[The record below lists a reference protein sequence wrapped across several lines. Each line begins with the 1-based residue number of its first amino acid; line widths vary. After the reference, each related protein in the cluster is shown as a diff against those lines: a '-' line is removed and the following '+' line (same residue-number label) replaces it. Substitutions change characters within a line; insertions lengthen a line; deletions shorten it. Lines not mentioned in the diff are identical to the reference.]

1 VPLLLDRRLRH
12 TRRVTYPSDPN
23 NPSGGGY
30 QGYPAPPPAGG
41 YAGYP
46 GYPAAQPPG
55 RTRGTRAVQVGAIL
69 MAAGIVIAIIGGVI
83 GGKTS
88 DSKVNGF
95 QRVALADKSG
105 SITFKDSGGYI
116 AYYESKS
123 VSDSTNQKVPLIE
136 VTLTPTNGPP
146 VNLTTPYGN
155 RSDGKIKYL
164 HYDHDGHKGL
174 AMWQFH
180 IDQSGTYK
188 VDLQDRSGVA
198 AADAGVAFGKSIASS
213 QAATAI
219 VFGFGGLLLVA
230 GLIVLI
236 VGFVKQRRHRRELRA
251 GYGGAQPAGWPQAG
265 PPNWPGGGQPT
276 QQWPA
281 QPGDSQQGWPPPPD
295 QR

>member
-23 NPSGGGY
+23 NPSSGGF
-30 QGYPAPPPAGG
+30 QGYPATPPAGG
-41 YAGYP
+41 VYP
-46 GYPAAQPPG
+46 GYPAAQPPR

-69 MAAGIVIAIIGGVI
+69 MAAGIVIAIIGSVI
-83 GGKTS
+83 GSKTS

-95 QRVALADKSG
+95 QRVQLADKTG
-105 SITFKDSGGYI
+105 TITFKNSGGYV

-123 VSDSTNQKVPLIE
+123 VTDSTNQKVPLIE
-136 VTLTPTNGPP
+136 VTLTPTSGQPLP
-146 VNLTTPYGN
+146 LTTPYGN

-198 AADAGVAFGKSIASS
+198 ASDAGVAFGKSIASS

-251 GYGGAQPAGWPQAG
+251 GYGGVQPGGWPQAG
-265 PPNWPGGGQPT
+265 PPSWPSGGQPT

-281 QPGDSQQGWPPPPD
+281 PPSDSHTGWPPPPD
-295 QR
+295 QQR